1 MEIRVA
7 RACFTVASFLLLLG
21 GSGCGSGNSS
31 PPTPTELAAQYK
43 FDPNDVSGWQL
54 DPNDSM
60 AFQILEEGTPAD
72 LFSFMDGGAD
82 LYTDSG
88 CTVSLYESLVSSN
101 QELAVIWAMYF
112 GTDAKTTAM
121 FNTRKSTAGV
131 SLPIPN
137 YNASDAIGK
146 SALTVHTVYAHV
158 GAMYYEMQMSGFT
171 DATSAFQAAS
181 QILDVF
187 RSKTR

>member
-1 MEIRVA
+1 
-7 RACFTVASFLLLLG
+7 
-21 GSGCGSGNSS
+21 
-31 PPTPTELAAQYK
+31 
-43 FDPNDVSGWQL
+43 
-54 DPNDSM
+54 
-60 AFQILEEGTPAD
+60 
-72 LFSFMDGGAD
+72 
-82 LYTDSG
+82 
-88 CTVSLYESLVSSN
+88 
-101 QELAVIWAMYF
+101 
-112 GTDAKTTAM
+112 
-121 FNTRKSTAGV
+121 
-131 SLPIPN
+131 LPIPN